1 MDSLAAAPGT
11 GPATSPL
18 PVLRKPRPAASFTD
32 LPTDR
37 TLVMGILNVTPDSFS
52 DGGRHA
58 TTDTAVAA
66 GLRLYYAGADIVDV
80 GGESTRPGAAE
91 VSVEE
96 EQRRVLPVIEALVKA
111 GALVSIDTT
120 HAATAEAAL
129 AAGAAIIND
138 VSGLTVEPEMVELVG
153 RSKAPYILTH
163 RRGDAGTMDALAVY
177 GNVAQDVAAELA
189 EVRDRLYAAGATED
203 QIILDPGLGFAK
215 NEAQNWELLQN
226 IDVLQALGHKVLVAG
241 SRKRF
246 LGSLL
251 TVAGKA
257 APPAERDAATA
268 AVTAISAYRGAWAVR
283 VHDVGPSLD
292 AVKVAARIAPP
303 RRAAAAAGTA
313 AAAPAGDR

>member
-1 MDSLAAAPGT
+1 MDTLAAAPGT

-18 PVLRKPRPAASFTD
+18 PVLRKPRPAASFKD

-52 DGGRHA
+52 DGGKHA
-58 TTDTAVAA
+58 TSDTAVAA
-66 GLRLYYAGADIVDV
+66 GLRMYYAGADIIDV

-129 AAGAAIIND
+129 AAGATIIND
-138 VSGLTVEPEMVELVG
+138 VSGLTIEPEMIELVA

-163 RRGDAGTMDALAVY
+163 RRGDAGTMDSLTDY
-177 GNVAQDVAAELA
+177 RDVARDVAAELA
-189 EVRDRLYAAGATED
+189 GIRDRLYAAGATPE
-203 QIILDPGLGFAK
+203 QIIVDPGLGFAK
-215 NEAQNWELLQN
+215 TEAQNWELLRGL
-226 IDVLQALGHKVLVAG
+226 DVLQGLGHKVLVAA

-251 TVAGKA
+251 TVAGKS
-257 APPAERDAATA
+257 APPQERDAATA
-268 AVTAISAYRGAWAVR
+268 AVTAISAYRGAWGVR

-292 AVKVAARIAPP
+292 AVKVAARIGP
-303 RRAAAAAGTA
+303 AAGPSPV
-313 AAAPAGDR
+313 PASPGNS

>member
-18 PVLRKPRPAASFTD
+18 PVLRKPRPAASFKD

-58 TTDTAVAA
+58 TPDTAIAA
-66 GLRLYYAGADIVDV
+66 GLRMYYAGADIIDV

-91 VSVEE
+91 VSLEE
-96 EQRRVLPVIEALVKA
+96 EQRRVLPVIGALVKA

-138 VSGLTVEPEMVELVG
+138 VSGLSIEPEMADLVG

-163 RRGDAGTMDALAVY
+163 RRGDAGTMDSLTDY
-177 GNVAQDVAAELA
+177 RNVAEDVAAELA
-189 EVRDRLYAAGATED
+189 GVRDKLYAAGATAE
-203 QIILDPGLGFAK
+203 QLILDPGLGFAK
-215 NEAQNWELLQN
+215 TGEQNWELLQHL
-226 IDVLQALGHKVLVAG
+226 DVLQAMGHRVLVVA

-251 TVAGKA
+251 TVAGKS

-268 AVTAISAYRGAWAVR
+268 AVTAISAFRGVWAVR

-292 AVKVAARIAPP
+292 AVKVAARM
-303 RRAAAAAGTA
+303 
-313 AAAPAGDR
+313 APASSSPVPPPAPGNS